1 MITAKAQNPEPVSCP
16 GPLKQCAVHSQFC
29 HETEECSPLEACC
42 ESVCGFGV
50 CSIVGPAAGGADV
63 EEIGKLQ
70 KVTGIYKLC
79 KSFNKLMLHT

>member
-1 MITAKAQNPEPVSCP
+1 MITAKAQNPGPVSCP

-29 HETEECSPLEACC
+29 HETEECSSLEACC

-50 CSIVGPAAGGADV
+50 CSSAAGGADV